1 MKIEEAIKTKGL
13 KDNYEKVFVNIIYT
27 SNWFKS
33 KLKDLFKPYDITQTQ
48 YNVLRILRGKYPEP
62 CNPGYITSVMI
73 EKMSDVTRLID
84 RLIDKKLVERKVC
97 ESNRRMVEVFITQEG
112 LELLEKLEPIVES
125 SRMDLKVLT
134 TEEADQLSTLLDKL
148 RGQ

>member
-13 KDNYEKVFVNIIYT
+13 KDNYEKLFVNIIYT

-33 KLKDLFKPYDITQTQ
+33 KLKDLFKPYGITQTQ

-84 RLIDKKLVERKVC
+84 RLIEKKLVKRMVC
-97 ESNRRMVEVFITQEG
+97 ETNRRMVEVYITKEG
-112 LELLEKLEPIVES
+112 LELLEKLEPVVEK
-125 SRMDLKVLT
+125 SRDDLKVLT
-134 TEEADQLSTLLDKL
+134 DDEANQLSHLLDKL
-148 RGQ
+148 RGH

>member
-13 KDNYEKVFVNIIYT
+13 KDNYEKLFVNVIYT

-33 KLKDLFKPYDITQTQ
+33 KLKELFKPYGITQTQ

-62 CNPGYITSVMI
+62 CNPGYITGVMI

-84 RLIDKKLVERKVC
+84 RLIEKKLVKRKVC
-97 ESNRRMVEVFITQEG
+97 ETNRRMVEVYITKEG
-112 LELLEKLEPIVES
+112 LELLERLEPVVEK
-125 SRMDLKVLT
+125 SRDDLKVLT
-134 TEEADQLSTLLDKL
+134 DEEANQLSHLLDKL
-148 RGQ
+148 RGH